1 MIGVQN
7 ANNRYQAAGLSV
19 PSLDRQGL

>member
-7 ANNRYQAAGLSV
+7 ANNRYQAAGYLSQA
-19 PSLDRQGL
+19 PINKD